1 MENEHLHDTSS
12 RTTRVTNHEV
22 YMAVKS
28 NHQAL
33 FRCTLLST
41 EADHGET
48 TSHIGVELNQFA
60 ALALGADGFLVTHIS
75 QNHISNTE
83 IK

>member
-1 MENEHLHDTSS
+1 
-12 RTTRVTNHEV
+12 
-22 YMAVKS
+22 MAVKS

-41 EADHGET
+41 ETDHGET

-60 ALALGADGFLVTHIS
+60 ALALGADGFLVTHITGIPAPPS
-75 QNHISNTE
+75 EGYRLPH
-83 IK
+83 